1 MQSPAKQ
8 QNQGVVQMA
17 KSKKS
22 KSRYNGE
29 GSLYFDKSKNRWY
42 GVVTTGFDADGKPI
56 RKKVSAKDHKEAKK
70 KFDELKEQVRKGTY
84 VDKDNSRLEDIILFQ
99 IERDRSLNIIKDVSY
114 LRRMETYKVIQN
126 SSIGKMPIQNIT
138 ETNLL
143 IFFNSVTHYAQS
155 YISKIYRSINS
166 AFKYAQSKEIIYKN
180 PLDQIKVPKSKIA
193 TKKISALTIQEQKL
207 FIQVLHGPEA
217 NHNFRYIFELMLHT
231 GMRCGEVIALDRY
244 KDINFNTKQIYV
256 RRTMTK
262 DSKGKDILGESAKT
276 INGIRTIS
284 MNAACCKILKE
295 YIDNIY
301 KDNNQN
307 LLFYDHKNNKY
318 LSTNRINHSFKRLIL
333 RHEIIP
339 INKEMKLLSERK
351 NKRKA
356 QIAYTKYTYYKKAGE
371 EFKLLGVDPP
381 EDWNRNFGKYYYKEI
396 TTDKEFTLHM
406 LRHTFA
412 TRCIESGMP
421 AKVLQKILGHADIQ
435 TTLNTYCDV
444 FEEYEE
450 NAIKKAEEY
459 MEKLQLIV

>member
-42 GVVTTGFDADGKPI
+42 GVVTVGFDNDGKPI
-56 RKKVSAKDHKEAKK
+56 RKKVSDKEHKSAKK

-84 VDKDNSRLEDIILFQ
+84 VDKDNSKLSDLISFL
-99 IERDRSLNIIKDVSY
+99 IERDKALNVIKETSYKRRKETLKIIEDS
-114 LRRMETYKVIQN
+114 VI
-126 SSIGKMPIQNIT
+126 GRMPIQTID

-143 IFFNSVTHYAQS
+143 IFFGSVTDYSQS
-155 YISKIYRSINS
+155 YINKIYQSING

-180 PLDQIKVPKSKIA
+180 PLEQIKVPKSNIA
-193 TKKISALTIQEQKL
+193 TKKITALTVAEQRH
-207 FIQVLHGPEA
+207 FINILHNEEV
-217 NHNFRYIFELMLHT
+217 NHKFRYIFELMLCT

-244 KDINFNTKQIYV
+244 KDINFNTKQIYI

-262 DSKGKDILGESAKT
+262 DENDKPILGQSAKT
-276 INGIRTIS
+276 INGIRTVA
-284 MNAACCKILKE
+284 MNTACCKILKE
-295 YIDNIY
+295 YIDTQFT
-301 KDNNQN
+301 DNEEN
-307 LLFYDHKNNKY
+307 LLFYDGNKH
-318 LSTNRINHSFKRLIL
+318 LSTNQINTSFKRIIIKYK
-333 RHEIIP
+333 IIP
-339 INKEMKLLSERK
+339 IHEEIKPLSERDK
-351 NKRKA
+351 KRKKN
-356 QIAYTKYTYYKKAGE
+356 IAYKKYTYYKKDGDS
-371 EFKLLGVDPP
+371 FKLLGVNPP
-381 EDWNRNFGKYYYKEI
+381 EDWNKKSANYYFKKI
-396 TTDKEFTLHM
+396 TADKEFTLHM

-444 FEEYEE
+444 FEDYEE
-450 NAIKKAEEY
+450 NAVKKAEQY
-459 MEKLQLIV
+459 MQKLQLIV